1 MFRRYARLCIVLS
14 VSAGI
19 LAGCSNEGAQK
30 PAEAPSAPA
39 PDSRDSARDGGTLFR
54 QYCASCHP
62 DGGNVSDPER
72 TLYRSVLKKNHITTP
87 EDIVR
92 VIRQPLSRM
101 IRFDAS
107 MLSDRDARAIAEYIL
122 KTFK

>member
-1 MFRRYARLCIVLS
+1 M
-14 VSAGI
+14 
-19 LAGCSNEGAQK
+19 LAGCSNEGPQK
-30 PAEAPSAPA
+30 PAEQSEPA
-39 PDSRDSARDGGTLFR
+39 HASRDGGALFR

-72 TLYRSVLKKNHITTP
+72 TLYRSVLKKNHITTS

-107 MLSDRDARAIAEYIL
+107 MLSDSDARAIAEYIL